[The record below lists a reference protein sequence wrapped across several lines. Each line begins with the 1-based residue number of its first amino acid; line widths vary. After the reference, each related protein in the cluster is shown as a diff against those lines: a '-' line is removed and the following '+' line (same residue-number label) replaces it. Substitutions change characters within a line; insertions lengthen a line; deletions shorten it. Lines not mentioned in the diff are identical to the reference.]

1 MSKASNQKLE
11 EVKNLFTIYLEKH
24 KLRKTNER
32 YIILEE
38 IYKRDDHFDAE
49 SLYIYLNKKK
59 MGISRATVYN
69 TLDLLVSGELVR
81 KHQFGENQNQYEKAY
96 GYLQHDHLIC
106 IKCKNVI
113 QGDKKSISIA
123 AASIIAK
130 EHRDNIMRKL
140 SKFYPTYDWNNN
152 MGYCS
157 PETRRGIPY

>member
-59 MGISRATVYN
+59 IGISRATVYN

-113 QGDKKSISIA
+113 EFCDPRIQQIESKIGSLLNFNVTHHSLMLYGICKKCN
-123 AASIIAK
+123 
-130 EHRDNIMRKL
+130 NIR
-140 SKFYPTYDWNNN
+140 S
-152 MGYCS
+152 
-157 PETRRGIPY
+157 

>member
-1 MSKASNQKLE
+1 MSKASDKKLD

-38 IYKRDDHFDAE
+38 IYNRDDHFDAE

-106 IKCKNVI
+106 IQCKKVIEFCDPRIQQIESKISDIMDFKVTHHSLMLYGICKKCNEN
-113 QGDKKSISIA
+113 KK
-123 AASIIAK
+123 
-130 EHRDNIMRKL
+130 
-140 SKFYPTYDWNNN
+140 
-152 MGYCS
+152 
-157 PETRRGIPY
+157 

>member
-1 MSKASNQKLE
+1 MSKASDKKLE

-38 IYKRDDHFDAE
+38 IYNRDDHFDAE
-49 SLYIYLNKKK
+49 SLYLHLNKKK

-106 IKCKNVI
+106 IQCKNVI
-113 QGDKKSISIA
+113 EFCDPRIQQIESKISALMDFNVTHHSLMLYGICKKCN
-123 AASIIAK
+123 K
-130 EHRDNIMRKL
+130 NK
-140 SKFYPTYDWNNN
+140 K
-152 MGYCS
+152 
-157 PETRRGIPY
+157 